1 MPRWCRLILQSLLT
15 MGVVGGL
22 VWAVDASALWRALGE
37 AHWEWAAAAVLLL
50 PLNLFLD
57 GWVWARLLAV
67 VEGDFPAPRVA
78 EAVLGGLALGFW
90 TPARLGEY
98 AGRAFAFP
106 DADRWTVSLT
116 VFVQRMA
123 DMAVGVT
130 VGLGLLLGVLG
141 SGVLPATG
149 PWLLAA
155 AIGAGTA
162 VVLGLGLLV
171 PRLVHR
177 GAGALGNW
185 ASALAARTAV
195 LRRLR
200 PRHRLSVL
208 GGSLARYLVFTG
220 QFVCLGLAVQP
231 AAPVLALA
239 AAVGL
244 TFYAKYLIPSLTLL
258 DLGLR
263 EGGAVLFFS
272 VIGLD
277 AATGLSAALLLFVVN
292 VLGPAVLGLPAV
304 ARLSLADASANTTP
318 STEFSSILSRP

>member
-1 MPRWCRLILQSLLT
+1 
-15 MGVVGGL
+15 MGVVGALAWG
-22 VWAVDASALWRALGE
+22 VDASALWRALRE
-37 AHWEWAAAAVLLL
+37 AHWGWVTAAVLLL
-50 PLNLFLD
+50 PVNLFLD
-57 GWVWARLLAV
+57 GWVWARLLDGM
-67 VEGDFPAPRVA
+67 EGTFPASRIA

-106 DADRWTVSLT
+106 AADRWTVSLT

-123 DMAVGVT
+123 DVAVGVG
-130 VGLGLLLGVLG
+130 VGLGLLLGALG
-141 SGVLPATG
+141 SGVLPLTV

-155 AIGAGTA
+155 GIGAGTA
-162 VVLGLGLLV
+162 GVLGVGLLV

-177 GAGALGNW
+177 GARALGDR
-185 ASALAARTAV
+185 ASSLTARTTV
-195 LRRLR
+195 LKHL
-200 PRHRLSVL
+200 HRSHRAAVL
-208 GGSLARYLVFTG
+208 GGSLGRYLVFTG

-231 AAPVLALA
+231 SAPVLLLA

-272 VIGLD
+272 LLGLD
-277 AATGLSAALLLFVVN
+277 AAAGLSAALLLFAIN
-292 VLGPAVLGLPAV
+292 VLVPAVLGLPAV
-304 ARLSLADASANTTP
+304 ARLPLGAPAPDAPP

>member
-1 MPRWCRLILQSLLT
+1 MPRWCRRLLQLALT
-15 MGVVGGL
+15 TGVVGAL
-22 VWAVDASALWRALGE
+22 VWVVDASALWRALGE
-37 AHWEWAAAAVLLL
+37 AHWGWGAAAVLLL
-50 PLNLFLD
+50 PVNLFLD

-67 VEGDFPAPRVA
+67 VEGDFPATRVA

-90 TPARLGEY
+90 TPGRLGEY

-106 DADRWTVSLT
+106 EADRWTVSLT

-123 DMAVGVT
+123 DMAVGVG
-130 VGLGLLLGVLG
+130 VGLGLLLGALG
-141 SGVLPATG
+141 TGVLPATG

-155 AIGAGTA
+155 GIGAGT
-162 VVLGLGLLV
+162 VGVLGLGLLV
-171 PRLVHR
+171 PGLVHR
-177 GAGALGNW
+177 GAGALGAW
-185 ASALAARTAV
+185 ASPLSARTAV
-195 LRRLR
+195 LERLQLS
-200 PRHRLSVL
+200 HRMAVV
-208 GGSLARYLVFTG
+208 GGSLGRYLVFTG

-231 AAPVLALA
+231 SAPVLLLA

-272 VIGLD
+272 MLGLD
-277 AATGLSAALLLFVVN
+277 AAAGLSAALLLFGVN
-292 VLGPAVLGLPAV
+292 VLGPAVLGVPAV
-304 ARLSLADASANTTP
+304 ARLPLGGAAADAAP